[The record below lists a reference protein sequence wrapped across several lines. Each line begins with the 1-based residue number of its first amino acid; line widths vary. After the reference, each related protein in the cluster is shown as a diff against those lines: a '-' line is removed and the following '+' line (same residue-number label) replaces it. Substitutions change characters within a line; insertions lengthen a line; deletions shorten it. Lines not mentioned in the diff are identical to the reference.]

1 MPPPPVGYPPQP
13 QPVVAPN
20 PFAPAGD
27 VSTMDKKQRKKAV
40 KDMKKAMKSA
50 GRKKKE
56 IKASIKQYF
65 GDLSSDSD

>member
-1 MPPPPVGYPPQP
+1 
-13 QPVVAPN
+13 
-20 PFAPAGD
+20 
-27 VSTMDKKQRKKAV
+27 MDKKQRKKAV